1 MRKAEPNSPLP
12 TGKVVRIPSAWYT
25 PQKAPE
31 QTTGVFRSSTVRALG
46 SEIRVLRKVRH
57 WSGGELASRAGV
69 SRSLL
74 SRIERGLVAAS
85 IDTISRI
92 AAALDV
98 PLQRFFVK
106 QGAAPA
112 GLFVPAGQGLVV
124 DHPRSSL
131 TGREEMLGRLSNG
144 ALGLTANLVSLG
156 ADDQQAFIQSSAL
169 RCIYVVTGKATL
181 RFGARRATF
190 KQGDSLLLHANLS
203 HDIEAVLDP
212 PFCYLAVDVES
223 TA

>member
-25 PQKAPE
+25 PRKASE
-31 QTTGVFRSSTVRALG
+31 QVAGAFRSSTIKALG
-46 SEIRVLRKVRH
+46 GEIRVLRKARH
-57 WSGGELASRAGV
+57 WSGGELASRLGV

-85 IDTISRI
+85 IDTLSRI
-92 AAALDV
+92 ATALDV

-106 QGAAPA
+106 QGDAPA

-124 DHPRSSL
+124 DHPLSSVIS
-131 TGREEMLGRLSNG
+131 REEMLGRLSNG
-144 ALGLTANLVSLG
+144 AVGLTAHLVSMS
-156 ADDQQAFIQSSAL
+156 AADQQAFVQSSAL
-169 RCIYVVTGKATL
+169 RCLYVVAGKANL
-181 RFGARRATF
+181 RFGARRATVV
-190 KQGDSLLLHANLS
+190 QGDSLLINATLS
-203 HDIEAVLDP
+203 HDIEAVLEP
-212 PFCYLAVDVES
+212 PFCYLAVDVEL